1 MGVVGSHSIFV
12 GESFVTN
19 YSTTNALKLPS
30 SVVGLCVCS
39 MSGDEL
45 ISLGCR
51 WGDP

>member
-19 YSTTNALKLPS
+19 ALNLPS